1 VRSGDPGF
9 IGWLAWTMEKGLFP
23 GLTGSITSVGAL
35 WRHDRYLLKRET
47 GSENGGTE
55 YALFSL
61 LLAIG

>member
-1 VRSGDPGF
+1 
-9 IGWLAWTMEKGLFP
+9 MEKGLFP

-47 GSENGGTE
+47 GSEKGGTE